1 MLRASLARAL
11 LIVLLFSLV
20 ACGGGVE
27 GYEPEIA
34 EYGDAVDAP
43 EALELDAIDTSTI
56 TSTTTSTVGR

>member
-1 MLRASLARAL
+1 MLRAL
-11 LIVLLFSLV
+11 LIALLLSLA
-20 ACGGGVE
+20 ACGGVE

-43 EALELDAIDTSTI
+43 EPLDLEIDTSTI